1 MPMSPS
7 FAARLLPSL
16 PAIVKHFGTPFH
28 IYDETGI
35 IETGERMKQAFAD
48 IEFREYFAAKALPNP
63 TILALLGQLGFG
75 FDCSSLPE
83 LALARAAGAEGHDIM
98 FTSNNTSRAE
108 LQAAT
113 DTGCILNLDDLSLI
127 DKVKDFPE
135 LISFRYN
142 PGEEQRG
149 CDLIGRPLESKF
161 GLRDDQVIEAYRRAR
176 ARGATRFGLHTMI
189 CSNELNYKQMVS
201 TAQLLLSVAARVGQ
215 ELGIS
220 FEFINLGGG
229 IGIPYRPQ
237 EKPFDIESLG
247 RELREVL
254 DEFVSEHGGPAP
266 KIFLES
272 GRYMTGPHGVLV
284 TRVINRCS
292 KWREYVGVDASMSA
306 LMRPALYADAYHH
319 ITVPDADQRPHEVV
333 DVVGSLCENSD
344 KFAQQRSLPKVDEN
358 DIMIIHDTGAHG
370 HSMGFNYNGRLRPK
384 ELLLTEEGDVELIRR
399 EEEFER
405 DYFATL
411 SFNRQVLRLNQQP
424 NVRVLHKRAQH
435 ESLLLEWLRGC
446 SVVGRIV

>member
-1 MPMSPS
+1 MPISPT

-28 IYDETGI
+28 IYDEAGI
-35 IETGERMKQAFAD
+35 IATGERMKHAFAD
-48 IEFREYFAAKALPNP
+48 IDFREYFAVKALPNP
-63 TILALLGQLGFG
+63 TILALMGQLGFG

-83 LALARAAGAEGHDIM
+83 IALSRAAGAAGDDIM

-113 DTGCILNLDDLSLI
+113 DTGSILNLDDLSLI

-161 GLRDDQVIEAYRRAR
+161 GVRDDQVIEAYRRAR

-189 CSNELNYKQMVS
+189 CSNELNYRQMVN
-201 TAQLLLSVAARVGQ
+201 TAKLLLSVIARVRD
-215 ELGIS
+215 ELGIT

-229 IGIPYRPQ
+229 IGIPYRPHEQ
-237 EKPFDIESLG
+237 PFDLESLG
-247 RELREVL
+247 TDLRRVL
-254 DEFVSEHGGPAP
+254 DEFVCQHGRPAP

-284 TRVINRCS
+284 TRVINRFS
-292 KWREYVGVDASMSA
+292 KWREYVGVDACMSA
-306 LMRPALYADAYHH
+306 LMRPALYPDAYHH
-319 ITVPDADQRPHEVV
+319 ITVLDADDRPHETV

-344 KFAQQRSLPKVDEN
+344 KFAQQRSLPKVDED

-384 ELLLTEEGDVELIRR
+384 ELLLTEDGDVELIRR
-399 EEEFER
+399 EEDFER
-405 DYFATL
+405 DYFSTL
-411 SFNRQVLRLNQQP
+411 SFDRKVLRLDESS
-424 NVRVLHKRAQH
+424 NVRVLHRRAKH
-435 ESLLLEWLRGC
+435 ETLLLEWLRGC

>member
-1 MPMSPS
+1 MPISSS

-28 IYDETGI
+28 IYDEAGI
-35 IETGERMKQAFAD
+35 VATGERMKEAFAD
-48 IEFREYFAAKALPNP
+48 IEFREYFAVKALPNP
-63 TILALLGQLGFG
+63 TILALLAQLGFG

-83 LALARAAGAEGHDIM
+83 LALARAAGAEGDDIM

-113 DTGCILNLDDLSLI
+113 DMGCILNLDDLSLI
-127 DKVKDFPE
+127 NKVKDFPD

-149 CDLIGRPLESKF
+149 CDLIGKPLEAKF

-201 TAQLLLSVAARVGQ
+201 TAKLLLNVVARVSQ
-215 ELGIS
+215 ELSIT

-237 EKPFDIESLG
+237 EEPFDIESLG
-247 RELREVL
+247 TEIREVL
-254 DEFVSEHGGPAP
+254 DEFVSRNGRPAP

-284 TRVINRCS
+284 TRVINRFS
-292 KWREYVGVDASMSA
+292 KWREYVGVDACMSA
-306 LMRPALYADAYHH
+306 LMRPALYAHAYHH
-319 ITVPDADQRPHEVV
+319 ITVLDANDRPHEVV

-344 KFAQQRSLPKVDEN
+344 KFAQQRLLPKVDED

-384 ELLLTEEGDVELIRR
+384 ELLLTEDGDVELIRR

-405 DYFATL
+405 DYFSTL
-411 SFNRQVLRLNQQP
+411 SFNRQMLRLNEP
-424 NVRVLHKRAQH
+424 SNVRVLPKH

-446 SVVGRIV
+446 SVVGRIA